1 MIASRENRHALAD
14 ALLIFKP
21 DSAYRLAAREGI
33 WGWLSSE
40 RDWKIESLEWF
51 QPSASLI
58 ESHYDFLQGRP
69 FFPWLVDFMSALP
82 AIVGRISADP
92 QALGLMRYD
101 LGETQISKSRP
112 GSLRERYGIFGGLN
126 CLHLSDAPETGAA
139 EVKRWSEFVQLDQVK
154 VKLDGS
160 SSKPD
165 HTYHLRSLATQ
176 VAGGIHID
184 SASKMMRELLAEES
198 ELEGNQLEALWR
210 ITLGALS

>member
-1 MIASRENRHALAD
+1 MAD

-21 DSAYRLAAREGI
+21 DSAYRLAARAGI

-51 QPSASLI
+51 QPPPELI
-58 ESHYDFLQGRP
+58 ENHYDFLQGRP

-82 AIVGRISADP
+82 VVVGRVTASTE
-92 QALGLMRYD
+92 ALRQMRHD
-101 LGETQISKSRP
+101 LGETQIAKARP

-126 CLHLSDAPETGAA
+126 CLHLSDAPDTGAA
-139 EVKRWSEFVQLDQVK
+139 EVRRWSDFVQLDEVK
-154 VKLDGS
+154 VHLDDS
-160 SSKPD
+160 TEKPD

-176 VAGGIHID
+176 INDSIHVD
-184 SASKMMRELLAEES
+184 LASQMFRELITEECD
-198 ELEGNQLEALWR
+198 LDGKKLDALWR

>member
-1 MIASRENRHALAD
+1 MAD

-21 DSAYRLAAREGI
+21 DSAYRLAPRAGI

-40 RDWKIESLEWF
+40 RDWKVESLEWF
-51 QPSASLI
+51 QAPKSLI
-58 ESHYDFLQGRP
+58 ESHYDFLQDRP

-82 AIVGRISADP
+82 VIVGRVSASP
-92 QALGLMRYD
+92 QALGVMRYD
-101 LGETQISKSRP
+101 LGETQIAKSRP

-139 EVKRWSEFVQLDQVK
+139 EVKRWSDHVQLDRVN
-154 VKLDGS
+154 VKLETTS
-160 SSKPD
+160 HKLD

-176 VAGGIHID
+176 VAGGIHVGT
-184 SASKMMRELLAEES
+184 ASEMVRQLLAQET
-198 ELEGNQLEALWR
+198 ELAGDDFEALCR